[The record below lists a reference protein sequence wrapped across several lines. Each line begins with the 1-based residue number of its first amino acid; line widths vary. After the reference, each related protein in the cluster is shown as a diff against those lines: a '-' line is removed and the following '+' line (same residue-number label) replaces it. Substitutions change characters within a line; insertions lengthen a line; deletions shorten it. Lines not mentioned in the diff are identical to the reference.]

1 MTPPTGLILL
11 AAGGSSRL
19 GRPKQLLLYQGR
31 TLLRRAAET
40 ALASQ
45 CRPAVVVLGAQA
57 DRLRAA
63 LAGLEVLIADNPD
76 WEQGM
81 GSSVRAGL
89 GALEASAPD
98 TAGVVLML
106 CDQPLI
112 TAASLD
118 SLIQSHVDT
127 GAPLV
132 ASEYG
137 GTRGVPAFFSRAL
150 FPDLRALKGE
160 QGAKAVLAAHAHE
173 AATLPLPVGVWDV
186 DTDMDY
192 ERLRAAGPEV

>member
-1 MTPPTGLILL
+1 MMPSAGLILL

-31 TLLRRAAET
+31 TLLRHAAET
-40 ALASQ
+40 AFASG
-45 CRPAVVVLGAQA
+45 CRPVVVVLGAQA
-57 DRLRAA
+57 DRLRAEID
-63 LAGLEVLIADNPD
+63 GLEVVIAGNPD
-76 WEQGM
+76 WALGM

-89 GALEASAPD
+89 RALEEAAPD
-98 TAGVVLML
+98 AAGVVLML

-118 SLIQSHVDT
+118 ALVQAHVDT
-127 GAPLV
+127 NAPLV

-137 GTRGVPAFFSRAL
+137 GTRGVPAFFGRAL

-160 QGAKAVLAAHAHE
+160 QGAKAVLAAHASE
-173 AATLPLPVGVWDV
+173 AVALPLPAGVWDV
-186 DTDMDY
+186 DTASDY
-192 ERLRAAGPEV
+192 ERLQVTRPGV